1 MRKEITI
8 CGASLTAE
16 GVDKADLQA
25 DEDSAKW
32 YAEKT
37 GFDLNKLMQQAGWV
51 TAHRHLIEDIN
62 KAVGGSVFPAL
73 VPSKD
78 YAKKEAAAMDSGIG
92 VKRLKTAAERIK
104 EIFTLDAEKIAKI
117 KDTVTSG
124 KSEEEISEVLKDCGL
139 DASSL
144 PRGFF
149 KMDPKEFD
157 KLTKAFDKFGAD
169 IYESPDGDEDDDDE
183 IEDDGSW
190 DDDTDEDEE
199 DDFSF

>member
-78 YAKKEAAAMDSGIG
+78 YAEKEKAAMDSGIG
-92 VKRLKTAAERIK
+92 VKRLKTAAERMK
-104 EIFTLDAEKIAKI
+104 EIFTLDTEILDKI
-117 KDTVTSG
+117 KDAITSG
-124 KSEEEISEVLKDCGL
+124 KSEEEIKEVFKDCGL

-144 PRGFF
+144 PRGIL
-149 KMDPKEFD
+149 KMTAEDFEGFRACRD
-157 KLTKAFDKFGAD
+157 AC
-169 IYESPDGDEDDDDE
+169 ESLEEDDDDE
-183 IEDDGSW
+183 EVEDDGGW

-199 DDFSF
+199 DSF